1 MMIEEYQL
9 KQRTHKELKEP
20 SLLQNPTIPTQYNIF
35 V

>member
-20 SLLQNPTIPTQYNIF
+20 NNNTLVRKIVLK
-35 V
+35 